1 MLALASPVW
10 AQEEVVTS
18 GATQA
23 VSDANIDITISA
35 LRDALRGVSGK
46 TLTDIINALNSLS
59 VSITG
64 TPTVSVTNLD
74 VALSTRTKPA
84 DQQHAI
90 IDSGSVSAAVTGS
103 VTVNT
108 ISNYAAETGGNLA
121 TVAGAV
127 SANKMA
133 VSNSN
138 LDTNLD
144 AKVSTLATSA
154 NQATMITGI
163 AGLNTSQTQE
173 NVYWAQFLAA
183 QPIPAAMLLPC
194 NALRTVN
201 CRK

>member
-1 MLALASPVW
+1 MRTVVVVLILALSSPAW
-10 AQEEVVTS
+10 AQEEVSTS
-18 GATQA
+18 SATQA

-35 LRDALRGVSGK
+35 LRDALRGVNSK
-46 TLTDIINALNSLS
+46 TLSDIITALGALT

-64 TPTVSVTNLD
+64 TPTVNVTNLD

-127 SANKMA
+127 
-133 VSNSN
+133 VQQNS
-138 LDTNLD
+138 
-144 AKVSTLATSA
+144 
-154 NQATMITGI
+154 
-163 AGLNTSQTQE
+163 
-173 NVYWAQFLAA
+173 YWAQFLAA
-183 QPIPAAMLLPC
+183 QPIPAALLLPC

>member
-1 MLALASPVW
+1 M
-10 AQEEVVTS
+10 
-18 GATQA
+18 
-23 VSDANIDITISA
+23 SDANIDITISA
-35 LRDALRGVSGK
+35 LRDALRGVNSK
-46 TLTDIINALNSLS
+46 TLSDIITALGALT

-64 TPTVSVTNLD
+64 TPTVNVTNLD

-133 VSNSN
+133 VSNSAI
-138 LDTNLD
+138 DTNLD
-144 AKVSTLATSA
+144 AKVSTLATA
-154 NQATMITGI
+154 AGI
-163 AGLNTSQTQE
+163 ASLNASQTQE
-173 NVYWAQFLAA
+173 NSYWAQFLAA
-183 QPIPAAMLLPC
+183 QPIPAALLLPC